1 MDHMNYIFQIICHTM
16 KIAYVPWQPHLEG
29 EQKIEDPGRKL
40 HLLIIS
46 FCCISTCEQSLEM
59 SRVKLPRKVM
69 RVVQRNTVTFLNLSS
84 TAIKQSH
91 VISHWSWQDFNVFGQ
106 VVGFVVWLQQVAPRL
121 EMHWHLYHPT
131 WPKKNR
137 KGMVQKRLVL
147 IRKNSSFAKFTLTLG
162 WNAVRCTSYII
173 HEKNLTLE
181 GPDGSWVSLGAV
193 AGSTGRPRSKA
204 NCAEVS
210 SMNASS
216 LTNPM
221 TQLLKP
227 WRTEPENPPPE
238 RWKLRIANYNYV

>member
-1 MDHMNYIFQIICHTM
+1 MYLDNLAW
-16 KIAYVPWQPHLEG
+16 KG
-29 EQKIEDPGRKL
+29 KKIEDWAESSTSSSSAFVVSAPASN
-40 HLLIIS
+40 HLKCHEWNFL
-46 FCCISTCEQSLEM
+46 
-59 SRVKLPRKVM
+59 RRW
-69 RVVQRNTVTFLNLSS
+69 RVVHRNSVTFRISSS

-91 VISHWSWQDFNVFGQ
+91 VKSHWSRQDFNVFGQ
-106 VVGFVVWLQQVAPRL
+106 VVGFVVWLHLLQQVAPRL

-147 IRKNSSFAKFTLTLG
+147 IRKNSSYAKFTLTLG

-181 GPDGSWVSLGAV
+181 GPQEFLSFVICFRWGAV

-210 SMNASS
+210 SMKASS

-227 WRTEPENPPPE
+227 WKTVLEPENQRPE